1 MARGRKKKP
10 YSVRKAQ
17 GNPGKRALNN
27 SASIA
32 AAPIDAQ
39 GESGAVF
46 RTPSFLTD
54 PQEIALFRAAMSGVL
69 RGSVARPTDA
79 EAYGRWAVYAVK
91 WAKNK
96 KELDQPGCS
105 EVYETESKHGKM
117 LRVHPRF
124 AALDRLE
131 KLLTALEDRLGL
143 NPVARQNILRG
154 LQALPPPVQDTFFG
168 VERPDQ
174 VESTD
179 RPTSPIGF
187 VSTTH

>member
-17 GNPGKRALNN
+17 GNPGKRALNDGG
-27 SASIA
+27 STIA
-32 AAPIDAQ
+32 GPIDLL
-39 GESGAVF
+39 GESGSAF
-46 RTPSFLTD
+46 RTPAFLTD

-124 AALDRLE
+124 VAMDRLE

-154 LQALPPPVQDTFFG
+154 LQALPPPVQDSFFG
-168 VERPDQ
+168 VTPPDQ
-174 VESTD
+174 VEAAEQ
-179 RPTSPIGF
+179 PASPIGF